1 LNLYFIAAK
10 ETMQSGVLPKL
21 MVHAVAI
28 NIERTWRSEGKDVQ
42 RKLQTDDV
50 SNINKA
56 LKIG

>member
-1 LNLYFIAAK
+1 
-10 ETMQSGVLPKL
+10 